1 MLNKNMAKQV
11 FMIITLTISTMLS
24 GCGVAAGSSKKESIP
39 KLVEP
44 AALNEAYRPV
54 SYSSVGTTEALLAT
68 AAPREYCHYYNAN
81 VKLSQICVQPGDMVK
96 PGDVLAVCD
105 VDEAKSRLKEAQ
117 NELSHENESYEIQS
131 QISDT
136 QIALWKAQKSTSE
149 SDYDTMINT
158 EKENASYN
166 KKLHEYRVNKLSEQI
181 ADYEKIVNDAV
192 LRASHDGMV
201 TYIKRM
207 ISGNSA
213 AAYENIVV
221 VSDINDLSLE
231 VKGLGINDFKYADY
245 DKKYVLV
252 DGQKH
257 DVTEKSYTPQ
267 ELVLAKLENKYPDVS
282 FECSDDI
289 TLEAGQMYEVCFE
302 KLKADN
308 ALVVGND
315 SLYRDD
321 DTCYVYVKTADGGR
335 EKRIIE
341 TGESDSE
348 HIQVIGGLKEGEEVY
363 YNSTDTVPTDYTG
376 YTVTRSDFSIPNY
389 GTWIS
394 SSDAN
399 TMSVISEYEGQIK
412 TINVSEGDEIAKGT
426 LLYVIATGEGKAAI
440 TEAKM
445 AIDRENADYKEM
457 LSALDKEQTGGAI
470 GTHEQASVA
479 VKLYEQR
486 LNDLNKQLATS
497 DHKFKLSTLEAAYD
511 SVRRDNDGKGN
522 ISVYAQND
530 GNIAKINVKENDSV
544 EQGTAVMQLSTSSK
558 DTYLIRMRES
568 KSLTVYKDNIADI
581 GESVSVKSADKE
593 YTGSCVGRAVYQ
605 ADAAKGYAVSDEKG
619 THIASDSDSGYGMEA
634 FYVKMDEA
642 LPEKL
647 TAVNELEFSYV
658 SVKNAIVL
666 PSSLI
671 YKQTNPFNDE
681 VTCYVWRLDNKS
693 VVKQQVK
700 VYDYDNGK
708 EKLVLCGINEGDVLA
723 VDK

>member
-1 MLNKNMAKQV
+1 M
-11 FMIITLTISTMLS
+11 
-24 GCGVAAGSSKKESIP
+24 
-39 KLVEP
+39 
-44 AALNEAYRPV
+44 
-54 SYSSVGTTEALLAT
+54 
-68 AAPREYCHYYNAN
+68 
-81 VKLSQICVQPGDMVK
+81 
-96 PGDVLAVCD
+96 
-105 VDEAKSRLKEAQ
+105 
-117 NELSHENESYEIQS
+117 
-131 QISDT
+131 
-136 QIALWKAQKSTSE
+136 
-149 SDYDTMINT
+149 
-158 EKENASYN
+158 
-166 KKLHEYRVNKLSEQI
+166 NKLSEQI

-257 DVTEKSYTPQ
+257 DVTEKRYTPQ

-376 YTVTRSDFSIPNY
+376 YTVTRSDFSISNY

-440 TEAKM
+440 TEAKR

-671 YKQTNPFNDE
+671 HKQTNPFNDE